1 MANML
6 NAHSGTILIL
16 EVFMKSKQTCIAF
29 CFCQLPLAYAS
40 ILIKVNKIFLNQI
53 YFFYSKADKHIHD
66 LACLFGLTHVLHLI
80 LCSLEVVWYV
90 LLQIPFSTVPPET
103 KTHSANHLAWWDHCN
118 LKYLKYLVTFVKI
131 SKFRLPLKYTDN
143 FL

>member
-29 CFCQLPLAYAS
+29 CFCQLALAYAS

-53 YFFYSKADKHIHD
+53 YFFIVKQTYIFMIW
-66 LACLFGLTHVLHLI
+66 LVCLGLHMFYI
-80 LCSLEVVWYV
+80 
-90 LLQIPFSTVPPET
+90 
-103 KTHSANHLAWWDHCN
+103 
-118 LKYLKYLVTFVKI
+118 
-131 SKFRLPLKYTDN
+131 
-143 FL
+143 